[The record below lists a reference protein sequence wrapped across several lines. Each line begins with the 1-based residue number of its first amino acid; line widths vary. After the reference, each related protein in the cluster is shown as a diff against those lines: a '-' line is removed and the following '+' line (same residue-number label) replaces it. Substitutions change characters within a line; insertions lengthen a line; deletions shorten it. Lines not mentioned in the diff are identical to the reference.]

1 MISPRWRKVI
11 RDVWDNKSRTILV
24 VLSIAIGVFAFGG
37 LFIARVIGE
46 TAMDAQYQLTNSPQ
60 ITMGLPPFDDHFV
73 GWMARQPHVSG
84 AQGRISYS
92 VKLVDSVKTHNLTL
106 LAYKDY
112 EAIDIGR
119 IFPQE
124 GAWPP
129 DRNEILLERST
140 LALTTLK
147 IGDPV
152 VIEMIDGRRYTLT
165 LAGTVHDLNA
175 IPGTIQSQV
184 TGYVSFRTLD
194 RLNLPPVFNQIEITI
209 DRDYLLSRPQ
219 PVLDTLNEIAN
230 GLQRDLQRNGMRA
243 GSVRVREAD
252 RHWASDVMGGIGTIL
267 IIVGLGSLFLSGFL
281 VVNTISGLLMQQ
293 KRQIGI
299 MKVIGASRPQ
309 IISIYLIMVIFLGL
323 VGLVIAIPASMAL
336 AHVLLFSVVATF
348 MNFDI
353 LDFYLPLDI
362 FLLQVTVAIL
372 SPVLAA
378 LVPIL
383 NGTQMTAAAAISDYA
398 SQGRSSI
405 FDLALA
411 QIRGLSRPTLLSLRN
426 TFRRKAR
433 LIMTLITL
441 TAAGTLFM
449 SIMNVQTGLMLDVN
463 DRLRMSDYDVQ
474 VFLNGS
480 FDREGLGR
488 RLEQLPGVDKVEGWA
503 QVGVQRIRPNGG
515 KGGTFVVF
523 GLPHDSIFIN
533 PPLQSGEWLHAPER
547 VGQNELVVT
556 TEWLDDEPDV
566 RVGDVITLELGS
578 EKKDWHVIGVLIS
591 GTPAVY
597 ANYIDVAHF
606 LKQPNQTSLMLV
618 RTVNRDADF
627 VSVVTEDLLRF
638 LDLRNIGVGRSV
650 TRAQLISDTFGG
662 FDILI
667 SVLIGMAIIVAV
679 VGGLGLAG
687 TMSLNVLERTREIGV
702 MRAVGASTATIR
714 RLFIVEGVLIGI
726 LSAVIAL
733 PLSVPGSIGFG
744 NVLGQVLANRP
755 LPYAPTLEGPVLW
768 FAIIMIISAAASVM
782 PAQRAS
788 QISVREALAYE

>member
-60 ITMGLPPFDDHFV
+60 ITMSLPPFDDHFV

-309 IISIYLIMVIFLGL
+309 IISIYLVMVIFLGL

-411 QIRGLSRPTLLSLRN
+411 QIRGLSRPMLLSLRN

-449 SIMNVQTGLMLDVN
+449 SIMNVQTGLVLDVN
-463 DRLRMSDYDVQ
+463 DRLRMSDFDVQ
-474 VFLNGS
+474 VSLNGS

-488 RLEQLPGVDKVEGWA
+488 RLEQLPGVDRVEGWA

-523 GLPHDSIFIN
+523 GLPYDSIFIN
-533 PPLQSGEWLHAPER
+533 PPMQSGEWLHAPER

-566 RVGDVITLELGS
+566 GVGDVITLELGS
-578 EKKDWHVIGVLIS
+578 EKKDWRVIGVLIS